1 MNRRKLTLGVVA
13 GTALAAGIG
22 WSLRRGAGTP
32 PATPDTANPSAAR
45 APAGADAASAG
56 AAPDL
61 WSLRFD
67 RPEGGEVVM
76 ASLRGKP
83 LLINFW
89 ATWCPPCVREMPL
102 LDSHA
107 REFGPRGLQVL
118 GLAVDGPSP
127 VREFLLKTPV
137 SFPIGLTGFAGTEL
151 ARSLGN
157 TTGGLPF
164 TVLFDSAGTA
174 VQQKLGETHLAE
186 LQGWA
191 KSVGL

>member
-32 PATPDTANPSAAR
+32 SATQGTASPNTAR
-45 APAGADAASAG
+45 APADAASAG
-56 AAPDL
+56 AATDL
-61 WSLRFD
+61 WSLRFE

-102 LDSHA
+102 LDGYA

-137 SFPIGLTGFAGTEL
+137 SFAIGLTGFAGTEL

-157 TTGGLPF
+157 VSGGLPF
-164 TVLFDSAGTA
+164 TVLFDSAGSA

>member
-1 MNRRKLTLGVVA
+1 MNRRKLTLGAIA
-13 GTALAAGIG
+13 GTALVAGIG
-22 WSLRRGAGTP
+22 WSLRRG
-32 PATPDTANPSAAR
+32 PATPPDTPAAAHPSAG
-45 APAGADAASAG
+45 GASVSTGAASASS
-56 AAPDL
+56 ATDL

-67 RPEGGEVVM
+67 RPDGGEVVM
-76 ASLRGKP
+76 TSLRGKP

-102 LDSHA
+102 LDGFA
-107 REFGPRGLQVL
+107 REFSPRGLQVL
-118 GLAVDGPSP
+118 GLAVDSLSP

-137 SFPIGLTGFAGTEL
+137 SFTIGLTGFAGTEL

-157 TTGGLPF
+157 VSGGLPF
-164 TVLFDSAGTA
+164 TVLFDAAGSV

-191 KSVGL
+191 RSIGL

>member
-22 WSLRRGAGTP
+22 WSLRRGGGTP
-32 PATPDTANPSAAR
+32 SGLAPATGPATAQ
-45 APAGADAASAG
+45 APVGADAASGG
-56 AAPDL
+56 AATDL
-61 WSLRFD
+61 WSLRFE

-102 LDSHA
+102 LDNYA

-137 SFPIGLTGFAGTEL
+137 SFAIGLTGFAGTEL

-157 TTGGLPF
+157 VSGGLPF
-164 TVLFDSAGTA
+164 TVLFDSAGSA

-191 KSVGL
+191 KSLGL